1 MTLSALDW
9 HEQTKKGCPGAV
21 AVPVQFQPGEYGE
34 YIDMVQ
40 VEEKGEARSAGRKSA
55 FITGASRG
63 IGRALAE
70 RLAQDGYDIALF
82 ARSEDLLS
90 QLETDLKSL
99 NVKAQAF
106 PVDVSDASKF
116 VSALEQARDVLGTPA
131 VLVNNAG
138 VYYTQSV
145 EGHSVEL
152 FRDVL
157 ETNLT
162 SALNACQF
170 VVSGMKAEGWGRI
183 VNISS
188 ISGKVAEA
196 YGAAYS
202 ASKFGMIGL
211 TQSMALEVADHGI
224 TVNAVCP
231 GWVATDMARTQLNDE
246 KWCALNQ
253 IEVSQSEEIARLS
266 VPQKRLIQPEEVAH
280 LVSFLCSE
288 NARGITGQSINICGG
303 LSLH

>member
-1 MTLSALDW
+1 MD
-9 HEQTKKGCPGAV
+9 
-21 AVPVQFQPGEYGE
+21 
-34 YIDMVQ
+34 Q
-40 VEEKGEARSAGRKSA
+40 VDKQNSQSGKTA

-70 RLAQDGYDIALF
+70 RLAQDGFDIALF

-90 QLETDLKSL
+90 KLESDLSKF
-99 NVKAQAF
+99 NVQARAF
-106 PVDVSDASKF
+106 PVDVSDAPRF
-116 VSALEQARDVLGTPA
+116 VAALKSAREKLGPA
-131 VLVNNAG
+131 SILVNNAG

-145 EGHSVEL
+145 EGHSVDL
-152 FRDVL
+152 FKEVL

-162 SALNACQF
+162 AALNACQF
-170 VVSGMKAEGWGRI
+170 VVSGMKERGWGRI

-211 TQSMALEVADHGI
+211 TQSLALEVAEHGI

-231 GWVATDMARTQLNDE
+231 GWVATEMARAQLRDE
-246 KWCALNQ
+246 TWCALNQ
-253 IEVSQSEEIARLS
+253 LEVSQSEEIARLS

-280 LVSFLCSE
+280 LVSFLCGE

-303 LSLH
+303 LSLS

>member
-1 MTLSALDW
+1 MTK
-9 HEQTKKGCPGAV
+9 T
-21 AVPVQFQPGEYGE
+21 
-34 YIDMVQ
+34 
-40 VEEKGEARSAGRKSA
+40 A

-63 IGRALAE
+63 IGRAIAE
-70 RLAQDGYDIALF
+70 KLAQDGFDLALF

-90 QLETDLKSL
+90 KLESDLSGFGI
-99 NVKAQAF
+99 KAQSF
-106 PVDVSDASKF
+106 PIDVSVPESFIA
-116 VSALEQARDVLGTPA
+116 ALTKAKQALGNPSI
-131 VLVNNAG
+131 LINNAG

-145 EGHSVEL
+145 EGHSIEL

-170 VVSGMKAEGWGRI
+170 VISSMKSEGWGRI
-183 VNISS
+183 INISS
-188 ISGKVAEA
+188 ISGKVGEA
-196 YGAAYS
+196 HGSAYS
-202 ASKFGMIGL
+202 ASKFGLIGL
-211 TQSMALEVADHGI
+211 TQSLALEVAEFGV

-231 GWVATDMARTQLNDE
+231 GWVATEMARTQLNDE
-246 KWCALNQ
+246 KWCALNSL
-253 IEVSQSEEIARLS
+253 EVSQSEEIARLS

-303 LSLH
+303 LSLN

>member
-1 MTLSALDW
+1 MN
-9 HEQTKKGCPGAV
+9 Q
-21 AVPVQFQPGEYGE
+21 
-34 YIDMVQ
+34 ID
-40 VEEKGEARSAGRKSA
+40 KSKGRKTA

-70 RLAQDGYDIALF
+70 RLAQEGFDLALF
-82 ARSEDLLS
+82 ARSDDLLL
-90 QLETDLKSL
+90 QLQTDLRVHSISAE
-99 NVKAQAF
+99 VF
-106 PVDVSDASKF
+106 PVDVSEPSKF
-116 VSALEQARDVLGTPA
+116 SAALQSAREKLGAAQVLI
-131 VLVNNAG
+131 NNAG

-152 FRDVL
+152 FREVL

-170 VVSGMKAEGWGRI
+170 VVGEMKRLGWGRI

-196 YGAAYS
+196 HGAAYS

-211 TQSMALEVADHGI
+211 TQSLALEVAEYGI

-231 GWVATDMARTQLNDE
+231 GWVATEMARTQLNDE
-246 KWCALNQ
+246 KWCKLNQ
-253 IEVSQSEEIARLS
+253 LEVDQSEEIARLS

-303 LSLH
+303 LSLN

>member
-1 MTLSALDW
+1 MPEEAS
-9 HEQTKKGCPGAV
+9 
-21 AVPVQFQPGEYGE
+21 VQFPANE
-34 YIDMVQ
+34 YIDMDQ
-40 VEEKGEARSAGRKSA
+40 VEIQAGKRGAKAKSA
-55 FITGASRG
+55 FVTGASRG
-63 IGRALAE
+63 IGRAVSE
-70 RLAQDGYDIALF
+70 RLAQDGFDIALF
-82 ARSEDLLS
+82 ARSEDLLF
-90 QLETDLKSL
+90 QLEADLRL
-99 NVKAQAF
+99 LHVNAQAY
-106 PVDVSDASKF
+106 PVDVSNPAKF
-116 VSALEQARDVLGTPA
+116 VSSLKQAREKLGAPA
-131 VLVNNAG
+131 ILVNNAG

-152 FRDVL
+152 FKEVL
-157 ETNLT
+157 ETNLV

-170 VVSGMKAEGWGRI
+170 VVSDMKTAGWGRI

-202 ASKFGMIGL
+202 ASKFGLIGL
-211 TQSMALEVADHGI
+211 TQSLALEVAERGI

-231 GWVATDMARTQLNDE
+231 GWVATEMARAQLNDE

-253 IEVSQSEEIARLS
+253 LEVNQSEEIARLS

-303 LSLH
+303 LSLN

>member
-1 MTLSALDW
+1 MDQTDKSA
-9 HEQTKKGCPGAV
+9 K
-21 AVPVQFQPGEYGE
+21 
-34 YIDMVQ
+34 
-40 VEEKGEARSAGRKSA
+40 RSGRKIA

-70 RLAQDGYDIALF
+70 RLAQDGFDLALF

-90 QLETDLKSL
+90 QLEADLRAHS
-99 NVKAQAF
+99 VSAQAF
-106 PVDVSDASKF
+106 PVDVSDSDKF
-116 VSALEQARDVLGTPA
+116 CAALESARENLGVPQVLI
-131 VLVNNAG
+131 NNAG
-138 VYYTQSV
+138 VYYTQAV
-145 EGHSVEL
+145 ERHSVEL
-152 FRDVL
+152 FREVL

-170 VVSGMKAEGWGRI
+170 VVSGMKELGWGRI

-188 ISGKVAEA
+188 ISGRVAEA

-211 TQSMALEVADHGI
+211 TQSLALEVAEHGI

-231 GWVATDMARTQLNDE
+231 GWVATEMARAQLNDE
-246 KWCALNQ
+246 TWCKLNQ
-253 IEVSQSEEIARLS
+253 LEVSQSEEIARLS

-303 LSLH
+303 LSLN

>member
-1 MTLSALDW
+1 MK
-9 HEQTKKGCPGAV
+9 QT
-21 AVPVQFQPGEYGE
+21 
-34 YIDMVQ
+34 D
-40 VEEKGEARSAGRKSA
+40 RSKGRKVA

-63 IGRALAE
+63 IGRALSERFAE
-70 RLAQDGYDIALF
+70 DGFELALF
-82 ARSEDLLS
+82 ARSEDLLL
-90 QLETDLKSL
+90 QLQKDLHDRSMSAA
-99 NVKAQAF
+99 VF
-106 PVDVSDASKF
+106 PVDVSEPSRF
-116 VSALEQARDVLGTPA
+116 SSALQAAREKLGAPQVLI
-131 VLVNNAG
+131 NNAG

-152 FRDVL
+152 FREVL

-162 SALNACQF
+162 SALNACRF
-170 VVSGMKAEGWGRI
+170 VVGEMKKLGWGRI

-196 YGAAYS
+196 HGAAYS

-211 TQSMALEVADHGI
+211 TQSLALEVAEYGI

-231 GWVATDMARTQLNDE
+231 GWVATDMARAQLNDE
-246 KWCALNQ
+246 KWCKLNQ
-253 IEVSQSEEIARLS
+253 LEVEQSQEIARLS

-288 NARGITGQSINICGG
+288 NAGGITGQSINICGG
-303 LSLH
+303 LSLN

>member
-1 MTLSALDW
+1 MG
-9 HEQTKKGCPGAV
+9 K
-21 AVPVQFQPGEYGE
+21 
-34 YIDMVQ
+34 
-40 VEEKGEARSAGRKSA
+40 VEETTDRKAARRKSA

-63 IGRALAE
+63 IGRAVAE
-70 RLAQDGYDIALF
+70 RLAQDGFDIALF
-82 ARSEDLLS
+82 ARSEDLLF
-90 QLETDLKSL
+90 QLEADLKAMK
-99 NVKAQAF
+99 VQAKAF
-106 PVDVSDASKF
+106 PVDVSSASKF
-116 VSALEQARDVLGTPA
+116 VSALEHAREFLGAPA

-152 FRDVL
+152 FKDVL

-170 VVSGMKAEGWGRI
+170 VVSAMKGENWGRI

-202 ASKFGMIGL
+202 ASKFGLIGL
-211 TQSMALEVADHGI
+211 TQSLALEVAQHGI

-231 GWVATDMARTQLNDE
+231 GWVATEMARAQLNDE

-253 IEVSQSEEIARLS
+253 LEVSQSEEIARLS
-266 VPQKRLIQPEEVAH
+266 VPQQRLIQPEEVAH

-303 LSLH
+303 LSLN

>member
-1 MTLSALDW
+1 MNKNDCKR
-9 HEQTKKGCPGAV
+9 EGA
-21 AVPVQFQPGEYGE
+21 G
-34 YIDMVQ
+34 
-40 VEEKGEARSAGRKSA
+40 KSA

-63 IGRALAE
+63 IGRAVAE
-70 RLAQDGYDIALF
+70 RLAQDGFDIGLF

-90 QLETDLKSL
+90 RLESDLKAL
-99 NVKAQAF
+99 GVRAEAF
-106 PVDVSDASKF
+106 SVDVSDAARF
-116 VSALEQARDVLGTPA
+116 ADALERARRNIGAPA
-131 VLVNNAG
+131 VLINNAG

-145 EGHSVEL
+145 EGHSVDL
-152 FRDVL
+152 FKEVL

-170 VVSGMKAEGWGRI
+170 VVSDMKKNGWGRI

-196 YGAAYS
+196 FGAAYS

-211 TQSMALEVADHGI
+211 TQSLALEVAEHGI

-231 GWVATDMARTQLNDE
+231 GWVATEMARAQLNDE

-253 IEVSQSEEIARLS
+253 LDVSQSEEIARLS

-303 LSLH
+303 LSLN

>member
-1 MTLSALDW
+1 M
-9 HEQTKKGCPGAV
+9 
-21 AVPVQFQPGEYGE
+21 PVESSLK
-34 YIDMVQ
+34 I
-40 VEEKGEARSAGRKSA
+40 A

-63 IGRALAE
+63 IGRAIALRLAE
-70 RLAQDGYDIALF
+70 DGYDVGLF

-90 QLETDLKSL
+90 TLKTEVRSL
-99 NVKAQAF
+99 NRQAESF
-106 PVDVSDASKF
+106 VVDVADAKSF
-116 VSALEQARDVLGTPA
+116 ENVLLGACETFGAPS

-138 VYYTQSV
+138 VYYTNPV
-145 EGHSVEL
+145 ENHSVDLWKE
-152 FRDVL
+152 VM

-162 SALNACQF
+162 STLNACRLL
-170 VVSGMKAEGWGRI
+170 VSNMKTAGWGRI

-211 TQSMALEVADHGI
+211 TQALALELADYGI
-224 TVNAVCP
+224 TANAVCP
-231 GWVATDMARTQLNDE
+231 GWVATEMARAQLNDE
-246 KWCALNQ
+246 KWCALNEL
-253 IEVSQSEEIARLS
+253 EVSQSEEIARLS

-288 NARGITGQSINICGG
+288 GARGITGQSINVCGG

>member
-1 MTLSALDW
+1 MMDKFNRDLDRNGK
-9 HEQTKKGCPGAV
+9 T
-21 AVPVQFQPGEYGE
+21 
-34 YIDMVQ
+34 
-40 VEEKGEARSAGRKSA
+40 A

-70 RLAQDGYDIALF
+70 RLAQDGFDLAIF
-82 ARSEDLLS
+82 ARSADLLS
-90 QLETDLKSL
+90 QIEED
-99 NVKAQAF
+99 VKRLGVRVEAF
-106 PVDVSDASKF
+106 PADVSDAGGF
-116 VSALEQARDVLGTPA
+116 LHALERARQNLGPPA
-131 VLVNNAG
+131 VLINNAG

-145 EGHSVEL
+145 EGHSVDL
-152 FRDVL
+152 FREVL

-170 VVSGMKAEGWGRI
+170 VVSDMKKTGWGRI

-196 YGAAYS
+196 HGAAYS

-211 TQSMALEVADHGI
+211 TQSLALEVAEHGV

-231 GWVATDMARTQLNDE
+231 GWVATEMARAQLNDE
-246 KWCALNQ
+246 KWCALNNL
-253 IEVSQSEEIARLS
+253 EVSQSEEIARLS
-266 VPQKRLIQPEEVAH
+266 VPQRRLIQPEEVAH

-303 LSLH
+303 LSLN

>member
-1 MTLSALDW
+1 MDRMDS
-9 HEQTKKGCPGAV
+9 TKGGSSKGG
-21 AVPVQFQPGEYGE
+21 
-34 YIDMVQ
+34 
-40 VEEKGEARSAGRKSA
+40 KTA

-63 IGRALAE
+63 IGRALAV
-70 RLAQDGYDIALF
+70 RLAQDGFDLALF
-82 ARSEDLLS
+82 ARSKGLLNELEQDLR
-90 QLETDLKSL
+90 EMKV
-99 NVKAQAF
+99 NAHAF
-106 PVDVSDASKF
+106 PVDVSDAPAF
-116 VSALEQARDVLGTPA
+116 VDALESARSTLGAPC

-145 EGHSVEL
+145 EGHTVDL
-152 FRDVL
+152 FKEVL

-170 VVSGMKAEGWGRI
+170 VVAGMKSRGWGRI

-196 YGAAYS
+196 FGAAYS

-211 TQSMALEVADHGI
+211 TQSLALEVAEYGI

-231 GWVATDMARTQLNDE
+231 GWVATEMARAQLNDE
-246 KWCALNQ
+246 SWCKLNQ
-253 IEVSQSEEIARLS
+253 LEVSQSEEIARLS

-280 LVSFLCSE
+280 LVAFLCSE

-303 LSLH
+303 LSLN

>member
-1 MTLSALDW
+1 MTK
-9 HEQTKKGCPGAV
+9 T
-21 AVPVQFQPGEYGE
+21 
-34 YIDMVQ
+34 
-40 VEEKGEARSAGRKSA
+40 A

-63 IGRALAE
+63 IGRAIAE
-70 RLAQDGYDIALF
+70 KLAQDGFDLALF

-90 QLETDLKSL
+90 KLESDLSGFGI
-99 NVKAQAF
+99 KAQSF
-106 PVDVSDASKF
+106 PIDVSVPETF
-116 VSALEQARDVLGTPA
+116 IGALTKAKQALGTPSI
-131 VLVNNAG
+131 LINNAG

-145 EGHSVEL
+145 EGHSIEL

-170 VVSGMKAEGWGRI
+170 VISGMKSEGWGRI
-183 VNISS
+183 INISS
-188 ISGKVAEA
+188 ISGKVGEA
-196 YGAAYS
+196 HGSAYS
-202 ASKFGMIGL
+202 ASKFGLIGL
-211 TQSMALEVADHGI
+211 TQSLALEVAEFGV

-231 GWVATDMARTQLNDE
+231 GWVATEMARTQLNDE
-246 KWCALNQ
+246 KWCALNSL
-253 IEVSQSEEIARLS
+253 EVSQSEEIARLS

-303 LSLH
+303 LSLN

>member
-1 MTLSALDW
+1 MD
-9 HEQTKKGCPGAV
+9 QTDRSKK
-21 AVPVQFQPGEYGE
+21 E
-34 YIDMVQ
+34 
-40 VEEKGEARSAGRKSA
+40 SGRRIA

-63 IGRALAE
+63 IGRAIAE

-82 ARSEDLLS
+82 ARSQDLLAR
-90 QLETDLKSL
+90 LESDLRDL
-99 NVKAQAF
+99 NVTAQAF
-106 PVDVSDASKF
+106 PVDVSDCEKF
-116 VSALEQARDVLGTPA
+116 STALQAARETLGAPQ

-138 VYYTQSV
+138 IYYTQAV
-145 EGHSVEL
+145 ESHSIDL
-152 FRDVL
+152 FREVL

-162 SALNACQF
+162 SALNACRF
-170 VVSGMKAEGWGRI
+170 VVSDMKKLGWGRI

-196 YGAAYS
+196 FGAAYS

-211 TQSMALEVADHGI
+211 TQSLALETAEYGI

-231 GWVATDMARTQLNDE
+231 GWVATEMARAQLNDE
-246 KWCALNQ
+246 AWCKLNQ
-253 IEVSQSEEIARLS
+253 LEVSQSEEIARLS

>member
-1 MTLSALDW
+1 
-9 HEQTKKGCPGAV
+9 
-21 AVPVQFQPGEYGE
+21 
-34 YIDMVQ
+34 MVQ
-40 VEEKGEARSAGRKSA
+40 VGKTGDKQFEGRKIA

-90 QLETDLKSL
+90 QLEKDLRAL
-99 NVKAQAF
+99 NVQAEAF
-106 PVDVSDASKF
+106 PVDVSHASSF
-116 VSALEQARDVLGTPA
+116 VSALESAREKLGSPA

-145 EGHSVEL
+145 EGHSIEL
-152 FRDVL
+152 FKEVM

-170 VVSGMKAEGWGRI
+170 VVSDMKSSGWGRI
-183 VNISS
+183 INMSS

-196 YGAAYS
+196 FGAAYS
-202 ASKFGMIGL
+202 ASKFGLIGL
-211 TQSMALEVADHGI
+211 TQSLALEVAQHGV

-231 GWVATDMARTQLNDE
+231 GWVATEITRTQLNDE

-253 IEVSQSEEIARLS
+253 LEVSQSEEIARLS
-266 VPQKRLIQPEEVAH
+266 VPQQRLIQPEEVAH

-303 LSLH
+303 LSLN

>member
-1 MTLSALDW
+1 MDKNDLD
-9 HEQTKKGCPGAV
+9 KPGL
-21 AVPVQFQPGEYGE
+21 G
-34 YIDMVQ
+34 
-40 VEEKGEARSAGRKSA
+40 KTA

-70 RLAQDGYDIALF
+70 RLAQDGFDIALF

-90 QLETDLKSL
+90 KLESDLKAL
-99 NVKAQAF
+99 GVRAEAF
-106 PVDVSDASKF
+106 RVDVSDAPRFSE
-116 VSALEQARDVLGTPA
+116 ALENARRKCGAPA

-145 EGHSVEL
+145 EGHSIDL
-152 FRDVL
+152 FNEVL

-170 VVSGMKAEGWGRI
+170 VVSDMKKNSWGRI

-196 YGAAYS
+196 FGAAYS

-211 TQSMALEVADHGI
+211 TQALALEVAEHGI

-231 GWVATDMARTQLNDE
+231 GWVATEMTRAQLNDE
-246 KWCALNQ
+246 KWCALNHL
-253 IEVSQSEEIARLS
+253 EVSQSEEIARLS

-303 LSLH
+303 LSLN

>member
-1 MTLSALDW
+1 MDQIDN
-9 HEQTKKGCPGAV
+9 QTI
-21 AVPVQFQPGEYGE
+21 QPGQAAY
-34 YIDMVQ
+34 
-40 VEEKGEARSAGRKSA
+40 
-55 FITGASRG
+55 ITGASRG

-70 RLAQDGYDIALF
+70 RLAQDGFDIALF

-90 QLETDLKSL
+90 KLEGDFSKY
-99 NVKAQAF
+99 NVQVRAF
-106 PVDVSDASKF
+106 PVDVSDAPAF
-116 VSALEQARDVLGTPA
+116 IAALERARANIGPASVLI
-131 VLVNNAG
+131 NNAG

-145 EGHSVEL
+145 EGHSVDL
-152 FRDVL
+152 FREVL

-162 SALNACQF
+162 AALNACQF
-170 VVSGMKAEGWGRI
+170 VVAGMKSRGWGRI

-211 TQSMALEVADHGI
+211 TQSLALEVAEYGI
-224 TVNAVCP
+224 TANAVCP
-231 GWVATDMARTQLNDE
+231 GWVATEMARTQLRDE
-246 KWCALNQ
+246 TWCKLNQ
-253 IEVSQSEEIARLS
+253 LEVSQSEEIARLS

-303 LSLH
+303 LSLS

>member
-1 MTLSALDW
+1 MDR
-9 HEQTKKGCPGAV
+9 
-21 AVPVQFQPGEYGE
+21 
-34 YIDMVQ
+34 IDSKQ
-40 VEEKGEARSAGRKSA
+40 GGRSQGGKTA

-63 IGRALAE
+63 IGRALAA
-70 RLAQDGYDIALF
+70 RMAQDGFDLALF
-82 ARSEDLLS
+82 ARSKDLLS
-90 QLETDLKSL
+90 ELVSELSELK
-99 NVKAQAF
+99 VEAQAF
-106 PVDVSDASKF
+106 PVDVSDAAGF
-116 VSALEQARDVLGTPA
+116 VDALENAKSRLGAPC

-145 EGHSVEL
+145 EGHSVDL
-152 FRDVL
+152 FKEVL
-157 ETNLT
+157 ETNLI

-170 VVSGMKAEGWGRI
+170 VVSDMKSRGWGRI

-196 YGAAYS
+196 FGAAYS

-211 TQSMALEVADHGI
+211 TQSLALEVAEHGI

-231 GWVATDMARTQLNDE
+231 GWVATEMARAQLNDE
-246 KWCALNQ
+246 KWCKLNQ
-253 IEVSQSEEIARLS
+253 LEVSQSEEIARLS

-280 LVSFLCSE
+280 LVAFLCSE

-303 LSLH
+303 LSLN

>member
-1 MTLSALDW
+1 MDRK
-9 HEQTKKGCPGAV
+9 EDKKGS
-21 AVPVQFQPGEYGE
+21 Y
-34 YIDMVQ
+34 
-40 VEEKGEARSAGRKSA
+40 RRTA

-63 IGRALAE
+63 IGRALSE
-70 RLAQDGYDIALF
+70 SMAQDGFDIALF
-82 ARSEDLLS
+82 ARSADLLS
-90 QLETDLKSL
+90 QLETDLEAL
-99 NVKAQAF
+99 GVRAEAF
-106 PVDVSDASKF
+106 CVDVSDARQF
-116 VSALEQARDVLGTPA
+116 VAALESAREKLGAPSVLI
-131 VLVNNAG
+131 NNAG

-145 EGHSVEL
+145 EGHSVDL
-152 FRDVL
+152 FNEVL

-170 VVSGMKAEGWGRI
+170 VVSDMKKNGWGRI

-196 YGAAYS
+196 FGAAYS

-211 TQSMALEVADHGI
+211 TQSLALEVAEHGI

-231 GWVATDMARTQLNDE
+231 GWVATEMTRAQLNDE

-253 IEVSQSEEIARLS
+253 LDVSQSEEIARLS

-303 LSLH
+303 LSLN